1 MAVSLE
7 DLNTKL
13 GVMNN
18 KMGELDL
25 AIKEMVI
32 ARDADAVMKA
42 EIDPEIKKRIAL
54 ETPYLEFLKANGSFK
69 STDAVRLEYKEKTN
83 AQNSIWIDED
93 DAIAEPDKRN
103 YLKRTAYMKII
114 HHPIKIG
121 ALAQA
126 GGEIDLRSDDLD
138 DGYISMAN
146 ALDTTLL
153 EGQGTEE
160 SKDFRGLFNVT
171 KTNTFDLGGDL
182 LTKDDL
188 NSLFAAINAEKGF
201 PQGLVCTTEVGQ
213 QIDDLFYPG
222 SYQERTIEM
231 AGGYTVT
238 AIKAGRGNLIPIIID
253 DNIDNSNGEKLAVV
267 DCSSVKVKELMAP
280 SVVPFARTD
289 LGIKESIVQF
299 VTSYID
305 SEFKNGMITGIGV
318 DTDRPVKQ
326 RRGDVKFN
334 ILGTDGK
341 PVGGAKV
348 SFTNEDGDV
357 FKSKASN
364 NRGLCE
370 IPQLA
375 FGTYNVDFDTVPSG
389 YTKLSYA
396 DYEVKVAESEV
407 QLVLTK
413 N

>member
-1 MAVSLE
+1 MVASLE
-7 DLNTKL
+7 DLNTKF
-13 GVMNN
+13 GVMNS

-25 AIKEMVI
+25 AMKEMLT
-32 ARDADAVMKA
+32 AREADAVMQV

-54 ETPYLEFLKANGSFK
+54 ETPFLEFLKSHGSFK
-69 STDAVRLEYKEKTN
+69 DTTAIKMEYKEKIN
-83 AQNSIWIDED
+83 PQNSIWIDED
-93 DAIAEPDKRN
+93 DVIADPDKRSFI
-103 YLKRTAYMKII
+103 KRTARMKII

-126 GGEIDLRSDDLD
+126 GGEIDLRADDLN
-138 DGYISMAN
+138 DGYVSMAN
-146 ALDTTLL
+146 TLDTTLL
-153 EGQGTEE
+153 EGRGTEE
-160 SKDFRGLFNVT
+160 SKDFKGLFNT
-171 KTNTFDLGGDL
+171 LKTNTFGLGGDI

-188 NSLFAAINAEKGF
+188 TSLFSAINEEKGV
-201 PQGLVCTTEVGQ
+201 PQGLVCTTEVGH

-253 DNIDNSNGEKLAVV
+253 DNIDNSDGEKLAVV
-267 DCSSVKVKELMAP
+267 DCSSIKIKELMAP
-280 SVVPFARTD
+280 SVIPFARTD

-299 VTSYID
+299 VTAYND
-305 SEFKNGMITGIGV
+305 AEFKNGMITGIGV
-318 DTDRPVKQ
+318 DTDRPIKT

-334 ILGTDGK
+334 VIGTDGK

-348 SFTNEDGDV
+348 SFTNSDDEV
-357 FKSKASN
+357 FTSNASN
-364 NRGLCE
+364 NRGVCE

-375 FGTYNVDFDTVPSG
+375 YGTYEVDFATVPTG
-389 YTKLSYA
+389 YTKLTYA
-396 DYEVKVAESEV
+396 DFEVKSVESEV